1 MADKR
6 SAGNQLE
13 QWISI
18 GATIA
23 APVTVLGALLFY
35 FGYVSSASE
44 YAYFGINVDTIGLST
59 QDYII
64 RSPQTLLVPLL
75 VLTLVSAAFL
85 TLNSAI
91 RRRIASAVNYSP
103 DAVEPGTDPA
113 RHIRRIRHITRLWRI
128 PGVVALVAGIML
140 LFTFSYIRDWEL
152 YGLVTPLLIG
162 IGAATIAYT
171 SRVLNFSHRLQ
182 MQYERTTGKESEAT
196 LTASTEVDRMVLA
209 RRTTGVLLCVIIA
222 TSVFWATATI
232 AQWSGRG
239 LAEYAA
245 THFDTL
251 PSVILDSK
259 ERLWLVGD
267 QGVVE
272 NTIPWSEG
280 QTFHYRYQ
288 GLRLLIEGPDRMF
301 LVPDDWSTSDSTLI
315 VPLDGSVRVQF
326 QFQNQIP

>member
-64 RSPQTLLVPLL
+64 RSPQTLLAPLL
-75 VLTLVSAAFL
+75 VLTLVSAAL
-85 TLNSAI
+85 LALNSVI
-91 RRRIASAVNYSP
+91 RRRIESACNYVP
-103 DAVEPGTDPA
+103 DAVEPWA
-113 RHIRRIRHITRLWRI
+113 NSVQHIRRIRHITGLWRI
-128 PGVVALVAGIML
+128 PGVVALIAGIVL
-140 LFTFSYIRDWEL
+140 LFAFSYIRDWEL

-171 SRVLNFSHRLQ
+171 SRILDFLRRLQ
-182 MQYERTTGKESEAT
+182 TQHERTTVKESGAT
-196 LTASTEVDRMVLA
+196 LTTSTETDRMVLA

-251 PSVILDSK
+251 PNVILDSK

-267 QGVVE
+267 QGVTE

-288 GLRLLIEGPDRMF
+288 GLRLLIEGQDRMF
-301 LVPDDWSTSDSTLI
+301 LVPDDWSTSDSTLV

-326 QFQNQIP
+326 QFQSQIP